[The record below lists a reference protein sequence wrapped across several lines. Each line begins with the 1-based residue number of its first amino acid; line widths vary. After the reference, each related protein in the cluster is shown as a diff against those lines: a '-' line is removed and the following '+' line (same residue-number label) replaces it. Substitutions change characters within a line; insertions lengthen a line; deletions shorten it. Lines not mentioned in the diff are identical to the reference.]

1 MQEYRRRW
9 QRFPAGLGADQ
20 IQECLVGREHERA
33 GTQSLVAAGYIAGS
47 AREFADV
54 LRVVTVGDGPGRHA
68 VVAALALPV
77 QLQRDPADRLPM
89 GDREVSA
96 EGEGNQSGRQDE

>member
-1 MQEYRRRW
+1 MNICIEKEAVIWIRANSSQLHRNQPRGAGWSLSSVQKYGGRR
-9 QRFPAGLGADQ
+9 QRFSAGLGTDE

-68 VVAALALPV
+68 VVA
-77 QLQRDPADRLPM
+77 
-89 GDREVSA
+89 
-96 EGEGNQSGRQDE
+96 